1 MQQTNRTASPIF
13 LRQGERCYAY
23 VKALLLDGGL
33 DPGDSVSVEALSR
46 ALNTSRQPV
55 MDAVK
60 RLSTEGFIN
69 IIPQVGCKVTTPD
82 PDEVDDFYKMF
93 AAAEALIA
101 RLAAERRSDEEA
113 RAYMRL
119 AASVAEEA
127 THLGNLK
134 SQDPRYHHLVR
145 RRHGAIHAMAHSP
158 VIAEI
163 AAGMWDRSNFYVRTS
178 IGSAYFTDHVK
189 ALHRQI
195 DDAILKSDGAAAE
208 SATHKFVDGG
218 RPIIVLALKRKL
230 RKSGD

>member
-1 MQQTNRTASPIF
+1 MIQQTNTAASPIP

-23 VKALLLDGGL
+23 VKGLLLDGGL
-33 DPGDSVSVEALSR
+33 DPGDNVSVEALSR

-69 IIPQVGCKVTTPD
+69 IIPQVGCRVTTPD

-119 AASVAEEA
+119 AAGVAEEA

-134 SQDPRYHHLVR
+134 SRDPRYHHLVR
-145 RRHGAIHAMAHSP
+145 RRHGAIHTMAHSP

-163 AAGMWDRSNFYVRTS
+163 TAGLWDRSNFYVRTS

-189 ALHRQI
+189 VLHRQI
-195 DDAILKSDGAAAE
+195 DDALLKGDGEGAQAA
-208 SATHKFVDGG
+208 TYKYIDGG
-218 RPIIVLALKRKL
+218 RPIIVLALRRKN
-230 RKSGD
+230 KTAE